1 MLLFNFYSMLSG
13 LNKCCYKATVSVSK
27 KVERCCITLNMK
39 LMTELRSVTCH
50 VGFHSI
56 SCHSTQVNTPLT
68 LIPARQTGTRFTCL
82 RGMEG
87 WVDLGFVYIPQWFT
101 SPPSFTHPSSNRL

>member
-1 MLLFNFYSMLSG
+1 
-13 LNKCCYKATVSVSK
+13 
-27 KVERCCITLNMK
+27 MK